1 MIGKDNILREI
12 FSFIFDKAT
21 DPLTLPI
28 HFLWEWL
35 ILGVIGEIA
44 YQFAF
49 RKVGSLYRTG
59 IISGRFVGSLLHWI
73 IRFFIYVPVW
83 AVVYWAIVFVQWI
96 MANWVTAIIILTTV
110 IVLIIAIT
118 IVYKRLKNKQAN
130 TLKQ

>member
-1 MIGKDNILREI
+1 MREI

-44 YQFAF
+44 YRFAF
-49 RKVGSLYRTG
+49 RKVGNLYRTG
-59 IISGRFVGSLLHWI
+59 FIRGRFAGSLLHWI

-83 AVVYWAIVFVQWI
+83 AIVYWVIVFVQWI
-96 MANWVTAIIILTTV
+96 MANWVTAIIISITV
-110 IVLIIAIT
+110 IFLIIAMT
-118 IVYKRLKNKQAN
+118 IVYKRIKNKRAN
-130 TLKQ
+130 TIKQ